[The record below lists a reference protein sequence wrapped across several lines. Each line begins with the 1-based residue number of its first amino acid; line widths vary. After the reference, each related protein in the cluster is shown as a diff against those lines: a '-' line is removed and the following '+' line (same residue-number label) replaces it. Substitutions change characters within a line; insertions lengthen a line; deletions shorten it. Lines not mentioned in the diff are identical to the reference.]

1 MGRKA
6 MDINMKLTCSKPQL
20 VDIINT
26 VQRAISPKTSLPV
39 LECIKIDANGDGNVV
54 FTGNNI
60 DLCIEYNTKCIVT
73 EGGTIALASKMFG
86 EIVRRLPEGDVTISV
101 NPSNYVTKIKSG
113 SSEFN
118 IQGIS
123 PDEFPSAPVLD
134 EKFRF
139 SVSETSLK
147 KLIRKT
153 ISFVALNE
161 GKKPVLTGA
170 LFEIKNNYLNVVA
183 SDGHRLAV
191 VKEEIK
197 DNIENNKFVVPGM
210 TLRELL
216 KILKDEDDKVDIIV
230 SDRTVLMDFGNYQ
243 VYSRLLDGEFLKY
256 EAIISAVNTLSVIAE
271 KRYIVDSLERALLLI
286 NDDIS
291 AKSENKIPVRFN
303 IAYNKID
310 VSCITGKGQVNDTV
324 PVELEGGEIIIG
336 FNCRFMLDA
345 LSACDEDKVKMEFS
359 APTSGCFIRSAKE
372 DDSFV
377 YMILPVRLYN

>member
-1 MGRKA
+1 
-6 MDINMKLTCSKPQL
+6 MKLVCSKPQL
-20 VDIINT
+20 IDVINT
-26 VQRAISPKTSLPV
+26 VQRAIAPKTALPI

-60 DLCIEYNTKCIVT
+60 DICIEYNTQCTVT

-101 NPSNYVTKIKSG
+101 NPSNFVTKIKSG

-123 PDEFPSAPVLD
+123 PDEFPDAPILD
-134 EKFRF
+134 EQFRF
-139 SVSETSLK
+139 NLNEGSLK

-153 ISFVALNE
+153 ISFVAQNE

-170 LFEIKNNYLNVVA
+170 LFEISNNILNVVA

-197 DNIENNKFVVPGM
+197 DKVENCKFVVPGM

-216 KILKDEDDKVDIIV
+216 KILKDGDEAVNIIV
-230 SDRTVLMDFGNYQ
+230 SERTVLFDFGYYQ

-256 EAIISAVNTLSVIAE
+256 EAIVSAVNTINVVAE
-271 KRYIVDSLERALLLI
+271 KRYIMDSLERAQLLI

-291 AKSENKIPVRFN
+291 AKSENKVPVRFN
-303 IAYNKID
+303 IAYDKID

-324 PVELEGGEIIIG
+324 PVELDGGDLVIG
-336 FNCRFMLDA
+336 FNCRFLLDA
-345 LSACDEDKVKMEFS
+345 LSACDEEQVKMEFS
-359 APTSGCFIRSAKE
+359 APTSGCFIRSVNG
-372 DDSFV
+372 DDSYI

>member
-1 MGRKA
+1 
-6 MDINMKLTCSKPQL
+6 MKLVCSKPQL
-20 VDIINT
+20 IDVINT
-26 VQRAISPKTSLPV
+26 VQRAISPKTALPI
-39 LECIKIDANGDGNVV
+39 LECIKIDADGDGNVV

-60 DLCIEYNTKCIVT
+60 DICIEYNTECSVS

-101 NPSNYVTKIKSG
+101 NPSNFVTKIKSG
-113 SSEFN
+113 QSEFN
-118 IQGIS
+118 IQGIA
-123 PDEFPSAPVLD
+123 PDEFPSAPILE

-139 SVSETSLK
+139 SITQEGLK

-153 ISFVALNE
+153 IAFVAQNE

-197 DNIENNKFVVPGM
+197 ESVDNNKFIVPGM
-210 TLRELL
+210 TLRELI
-216 KILKDEDDKVDIIV
+216 KILRDEDAKVDIIV
-230 SDRTVLMDFGNYQ
+230 SDRTVLFDFGYYQ

-256 EAIISAVNTLSVIAE
+256 DAIISAVNTINVVAE
-271 KRYIVDSLERALLLI
+271 KRYITDSLERALLLI
-286 NDDIS
+286 NEDIS
-291 AKSENKIPVRFN
+291 AKSENKVPVRFN
-303 IAYNKID
+303 MAYNKID

-324 PVELEGGEIIIG
+324 PVELDGGELLIG
-336 FNCRFMLDA
+336 FNCRFLLDA
-345 LSACDEDKVKMEFS
+345 FSACDEEKVRMEFS
-359 APTSGCFIRSAKE
+359 APTSGCFIKSASG
-372 DDSFV
+372 DDSYI

>member
-1 MGRKA
+1 
-6 MDINMKLTCSKPQL
+6 MKLTCSKPQL

>member
-1 MGRKA
+1 
-6 MDINMKLTCSKPQL
+6 MKLVCSKPQL

-26 VQRAISPKTSLPV
+26 VQRAIAPKTALPI
-39 LECIKIDANGDGNVV
+39 LECIKIDASGDGNVV

-60 DLCIEYNTKCIVT
+60 DICIEYNSQCQVS

-86 EIVRRLPEGDVTISV
+86 EIVRKLPDGDVTISV
-101 NPSNYVTKIKSG
+101 NPSNYVTKISSG
-113 SSEFN
+113 SSKFN
-118 IQGIS
+118 IQGIA
-123 PDEFPSAPVLD
+123 PDEFPDAPILD

-139 SVSETSLK
+139 SLSQSSLK
-147 KLIRKT
+147 RLIRKT
-153 ISFVALNE
+153 IAFVAQNE

-197 DNIENNKFVVPGM
+197 ESVDNNKLIVPGM
-210 TLRELL
+210 TLRELI
-216 KILKDEDDKVDIIV
+216 KILKDEDEKVEIIV
-230 SDRTVLMDFGNYQ
+230 SDRTVLFDFGNFQ
-243 VYSRLLDGEFLKY
+243 LYSRLLDGEFLKY
-256 EAIISAVNTLSVIAE
+256 EAIISAVNTISVVAE
-271 KRYIVDSLERALLLI
+271 KRYIIDSLERALLLI

-291 AKSENKIPVRFN
+291 AKSENKVPVRFN
-303 IAYNKID
+303 IAYDKID

-324 PVELEGGEIIIG
+324 PVELDGGELLIG

-345 LSACDEDKVKMEFS
+345 LTACDEDKVKMEFS
-359 APTSGCFIRSAKE
+359 APTSGCFIRSADGDE
-372 DDSFV
+372 SYI

>member
-1 MGRKA
+1 
-6 MDINMKLTCSKPQL
+6 MKLICSKPQL

-26 VQRAISPKTSLPV
+26 VQRAIAPKTALPI

-60 DLCIEYNTKCIVT
+60 DLCIEYNTKCTVT
-73 EGGTIALASKMFG
+73 EGGTIALESKMFG

-101 NPSNYVTKIKSG
+101 NPSNFVTKIKSG

-118 IQGIS
+118 IQGIA

-139 SVSETSLK
+139 SLNQGSLK
-147 KLIRKT
+147 NLIRKT
-153 ISFVALNE
+153 IAFVAQNE

-197 DNIENNKFVVPGM
+197 ESVENNKFVVPGM

-216 KILKDEDDKVDIIV
+216 KVLKDEEDKVDIIV
-230 SDRTVLMDFGNYQ
+230 SDRTVLMDFGYYQ
-243 VYSRLLDGEFLKY
+243 VYSRLLDGEFLRY
-256 EAIISAVNTLSVIAE
+256 EAIISAVNTLSVVAE

-324 PVELEGGEIIIG
+324 PVELEGGELLIG
-336 FNCRFMLDA
+336 FNCRFLLDA

-359 APTSGCFIRSAKE
+359 APTSGCFIRSVNG
-372 DDSFV
+372 DDSYI

>member
-1 MGRKA
+1 
-6 MDINMKLTCSKPQL
+6 MKLVCSKPQL
-20 VDIINT
+20 IDVINT
-26 VQRAISPKTSLPV
+26 VQRAIAPKTALPI

-60 DLCIEYNTKCIVT
+60 DICIEYNTKCTVT
-73 EGGTIALASKMFG
+73 EGGTIAIASKMFG

-101 NPSNYVTKIKSG
+101 NPSNFITKIKSG

-118 IQGIS
+118 IQGIA
-123 PDEFPSAPVLD
+123 PDEFPDAPILD

-139 SVSETSLK
+139 TLNEGSLK

-153 ISFVALNE
+153 ISFVAQNE

-170 LFEIKNNYLNVVA
+170 LFEIKDNSLNVVA

-197 DNIENNKFVVPGM
+197 ETVNNYKFVVPGM
-210 TLRELL
+210 TLRELI
-216 KILKDEDDKVDIIV
+216 KILKDEEDSVNIIV
-230 SDRTVLMDFGNYQ
+230 SDRTVLFDFGYYQ

-256 EAIISAVNTLSVIAE
+256 DAIISAVNTINVVAE
-271 KRYIVDSLERALLLI
+271 KRYIMDSLERAQLLI

-291 AKSENKIPVRFN
+291 AKSENKVPVRFN
-303 IAYNKID
+303 IAYDKID

-324 PVELEGGEIIIG
+324 PVELDGGELIIG
-336 FNCRFMLDA
+336 FNCRFLLDA
-345 LSACDEDKVKMEFS
+345 LSACDEEQVKMEFS
-359 APTSGCFIRSAKE
+359 APTSGCFIRSVNN
-372 DDSFV
+372 DDSYI

>member
-1 MGRKA
+1 
-6 MDINMKLTCSKPQL
+6 MKLTCSKPQL

-26 VQRAISPKTSLPV
+26 VQRAIAPKTTLPI

-60 DLCIEYNTKCIVT
+60 DICIEYNTECNVM

-101 NPSNYVTKIKSG
+101 NPSNFITKIKSG

-118 IQGIS
+118 IQGIA
-123 PDEFPSAPVLD
+123 PDEFPDAPILD

-139 SVSETSLK
+139 SLTQNVIK

-153 ISFVALNE
+153 IAFVSQNE

-197 DNIENNKFVVPGM
+197 ESISDNKFVVPGM
-210 TLRELL
+210 TLRELI
-216 KILKDEDDKVDIIV
+216 KILKDEEEKVEIIV
-230 SDRTVLMDFGNYQ
+230 SDRTVLFDFGYYQ

-256 EAIISAVNTLSVIAE
+256 DAIISAVNTINVIAE
-271 KRYIVDSLERALLLI
+271 KRYIIDSLERAQLLI

-291 AKSENKIPVRFN
+291 AKSENKVPVRFN
-303 IAYNKID
+303 MAYDKID
-310 VSCITGKGQVNDTV
+310 VSCITGKGQVNDSV
-324 PVELEGGEIIIG
+324 PVELDGGELLIG
-336 FNCRFMLDA
+336 FNCRFLLDA

-359 APTSGCFIRSAKE
+359 APTSGCFIRSVSG
-372 DDSFV
+372 DDSYI

>member
-1 MGRKA
+1 
-6 MDINMKLTCSKPQL
+6 MKLVCSKPQL

-26 VQRAISPKTSLPV
+26 VQRAIAPKTALPI
-39 LECIKIDANGDGNVV
+39 LECIKIDASGDGNVV

-60 DLCIEYNTKCIVT
+60 DICIEYNSQCQVS

-86 EIVRRLPEGDVTISV
+86 EIVRKLPDGDVTISV
-101 NPSNYVTKIKSG
+101 NPSNYVTKISSG
-113 SSEFN
+113 SSKFN
-118 IQGIS
+118 IQGIA
-123 PDEFPSAPVLD
+123 PDEFPDAPILD

-139 SVSETSLK
+139 SLSQSSLK
-147 KLIRKT
+147 RLIRKT
-153 ISFVALNE
+153 IAFVAQNE

-197 DNIENNKFVVPGM
+197 ESVDNNKLIVPGM
-210 TLRELL
+210 TLRELI
-216 KILKDEDDKVDIIV
+216 KILKGEDEKVEIIV
-230 SDRTVLMDFGNYQ
+230 SDRTVLFDFGNFQ
-243 VYSRLLDGEFLKY
+243 LYSRLLDGEFLKY
-256 EAIISAVNTLSVIAE
+256 EAIISAVNTISVVAE
-271 KRYIVDSLERALLLI
+271 KRYIIDSLERALLLI

-291 AKSENKIPVRFN
+291 AKSENKVPVRFN
-303 IAYNKID
+303 IAYDKID

-324 PVELEGGEIIIG
+324 PVELDGGELLIG

-345 LSACDEDKVKMEFS
+345 LTACDEDKVKMEFS
-359 APTSGCFIRSAKE
+359 APTSGCFIRSADGDE
-372 DDSFV
+372 SYI

>member
-1 MGRKA
+1 
-6 MDINMKLTCSKPQL
+6 MKLVCNKFQL
-20 VDIINT
+20 VEIINT
-26 VQRAISPKTSLPV
+26 VQRAIAPKTALPI

-60 DLCIEYNTKCIVT
+60 DLCIEYNTQCSVT

-101 NPSNYVTKIKSG
+101 NPSNFITKIKSG

-123 PDEFPSAPVLD
+123 PDEFPAAPILD

-139 SVSETSLK
+139 SITQNILK

-153 ISFVALNE
+153 ISFVSQNE

-170 LFEIKNNYLNVVA
+170 LFEIKNNFLNVVA

-197 DNIENNKFVVPGM
+197 ESINDNKFVVPGM

-216 KILKDEDDKVDIIV
+216 KILRDEEEKVEIIV
-230 SDRTVLMDFGNYQ
+230 SDRTVLFDFGYYQ

-256 EAIISAVNTLSVIAE
+256 DAIISAVNTINVVAE
-271 KRYIVDSLERALLLI
+271 KRYIIDSLERALLLI

-291 AKSENKIPVRFN
+291 AKSENKVPVRFN
-303 IAYNKID
+303 MAYDKID

-324 PVELEGGEIIIG
+324 PVELDGGELLIG
-336 FNCRFMLDA
+336 FNCRFLLDA
-345 LSACDEDKVKMEFS
+345 LTACDEDKVKMEFS
-359 APTSGCFIRSAKE
+359 APTSGCFIRSVNG
-372 DDSFV
+372 DDSYI

>member
-1 MGRKA
+1 
-6 MDINMKLTCSKPQL
+6 MKLICSKPQL

-26 VQRAISPKTSLPV
+26 VQRAIAPKTALPI

-60 DLCIEYNTKCIVT
+60 DLCIEYNTKCTVT
-73 EGGTIALASKMFG
+73 EGGTIALESKMFG

-101 NPSNYVTKIKSG
+101 NPSNFVTKIKSG

-118 IQGIS
+118 IQGIA

-139 SVSETSLK
+139 SLTQGSLK
-147 KLIRKT
+147 NLIRKT
-153 ISFVALNE
+153 IAFVAQNE

-191 VKEEIK
+191 VKEEVK
-197 DNIENNKFVVPGM
+197 ESVENNKFVVPGM

-216 KILKDEDDKVDIIV
+216 KILKDEEDKVDIIV
-230 SDRTVLMDFGNYQ
+230 SDRTVLMDFGYYQ
-243 VYSRLLDGEFLKY
+243 VYSRLLDGEFLRY
-256 EAIISAVNTLSVIAE
+256 DAIISAVNTLSVVAE

-324 PVELEGGEIIIG
+324 PVELEGGELLIG
-336 FNCRFMLDA
+336 FNCRFLLDA

-359 APTSGCFIRSAKE
+359 APTSGCFIRSVNGN
-372 DDSFV
+372 DSYI

>member
-1 MGRKA
+1 
-6 MDINMKLTCSKPQL
+6 MKIICSKPQL

-26 VQRAISPKTSLPV
+26 VQRAIAPKTSLPV

-60 DLCIEYNTKCIVT
+60 DLCIEYNTKCTVS
-73 EGGTIALASKMFG
+73 EGGTVALASKMFG

-101 NPSNYVTKIKSG
+101 NPSNFITKIKSG

-118 IQGIS
+118 IQGVS
-123 PDEFPSAPVLD
+123 PDEFPAAPVLD

-139 SVSETSLK
+139 SISQLSLK

-197 DNIENNKFVVPGM
+197 ENTENNKFVVPGM

-216 KILKDEDDKVDIIV
+216 KILKDEEENVKVIV

-256 EAIISAVNTLSVIAE
+256 EAIVSAVNTLSVVAE

-324 PVELEGGEIIIG
+324 PVELEGGELIIG
-336 FNCRFMLDA
+336 FNCRFLLDA
-345 LSACDEDKVKMEFS
+345 LSACDEEKVKMEFS
-359 APTSGCFIRSAKE
+359 APTSGCFIRSTKE
-372 DDSFV
+372 DDSFI

>member
-1 MGRKA
+1 
-6 MDINMKLTCSKPQL
+6 MKLVCSKPQL

-26 VQRAISPKTSLPV
+26 VQRAIAPKTSLPI

-60 DLCIEYNTKCIVT
+60 DICIEYNTECTVT

-86 EIVRRLPEGDVTISV
+86 EIVRRLPDGDVTISV

-118 IQGIS
+118 IQGIA
-123 PDEFPSAPVLD
+123 PDEFPDAPILE

-139 SVSETSLK
+139 SITQDVLK

-153 ISFVALNE
+153 IAFVSQNE

-191 VKEEIK
+191 VKEEIN
-197 DNIENNKFVVPGM
+197 DNVENNKLVVPGM

-216 KILKDEDDKVDIIV
+216 KILKDDEENVDIIV
-230 SDRTVLMDFGNYQ
+230 SDRTVLFDFGYYQ
-243 VYSRLLDGEFLKY
+243 V
-256 EAIISAVNTLSVIAE
+256 
-271 KRYIVDSLERALLLI
+271 
-286 NDDIS
+286 
-291 AKSENKIPVRFN
+291 PVRFN
-303 IAYNKID
+303 IGYDKID

-324 PVELEGGEIIIG
+324 PVELDGDNLLIG
-336 FNCRFMLDA
+336 FNCRFLLDA
-345 LSACDEDKVKMEFS
+345 LSACDEEKVKMEFS
-359 APTSGCFIRSAKE
+359 APTSGCFIKSVE
-372 DDSFV
+372 GDDSYI

>member
-1 MGRKA
+1 
-6 MDINMKLTCSKPQL
+6 MKLICSKPQL

-26 VQRAISPKTSLPV
+26 VQRAIAPKTSLPI

-60 DLCIEYNTKCIVT
+60 DLCIEYNTKCTVT

-101 NPSNYVTKIKSG
+101 NPSNFVTKIKSG

-123 PDEFPSAPVLD
+123 PDEFPDAPVLD

-139 SVSETSLK
+139 SLTQESLK
-147 KLIRKT
+147 RLIRKT
-153 ISFVALNE
+153 IAFVAQNE

-170 LFEIKNNYLNVVA
+170 LFEIKNNYINVVA

-191 VKEEIK
+191 VKDEIK
-197 DNIENNKFVVPGM
+197 ENAENNKFVVPGM

-216 KILKDEDDKVDIIV
+216 KILKDEEDKVDIII
-230 SDRTVLMDFGNYQ
+230 SDRNVLFDFGYYQ

-256 EAIISAVNTLSVIAE
+256 EAIISAVNNINAVVE
-271 KRYIVDSLERALLLI
+271 KKYITESLERALLLI

-291 AKSENKIPVRFN
+291 AKSENKVPVRFN

-324 PVELEGGEIIIG
+324 PVELEGGELLIG
-336 FNCRFMLDA
+336 FNCRFLLDA
-345 LSACDEDKVKMEFS
+345 LSACDEDMVKMEFS
-359 APTSGCFIRSAKE
+359 APTSGCFIRSVK
-372 DDSFV
+372 DDNSYI

>member
-1 MGRKA
+1 
-6 MDINMKLTCSKPQL
+6 MKLVCNKFQL
-20 VDIINT
+20 VEIINT
-26 VQRAISPKTSLPV
+26 VQRAIAPKTALPI

-60 DLCIEYNTKCIVT
+60 DLCIEYNTQCPVT

-101 NPSNYVTKIKSG
+101 NPSNFITKIKSG

-123 PDEFPSAPVLD
+123 PDEFPSAPILD

-139 SVSETSLK
+139 SVTQNILK

-153 ISFVALNE
+153 ISFVSQNE

-170 LFEIKNNYLNVVA
+170 LFEIKNNFLNVVA

-197 DNIENNKFVVPGM
+197 ESISDNKFVVPGM

-216 KILKDEDDKVDIIV
+216 KILKDEEEKVEIIV
-230 SDRTVLMDFGNYQ
+230 SDRTVLFDFGYYQ

-256 EAIISAVNTLSVIAE
+256 DAIISAVNTINVVAE
-271 KRYIVDSLERALLLI
+271 KRYIIDSLERALLLI

-291 AKSENKIPVRFN
+291 AKSENKVPVRFN
-303 IAYNKID
+303 MAYDKID

-324 PVELEGGEIIIG
+324 PVELDGGELLIG
-336 FNCRFMLDA
+336 FNCRFLLDA
-345 LSACDEDKVKMEFS
+345 LTACDEDKVKMEFS
-359 APTSGCFIRSAKE
+359 APTSGCFIRSVSG
-372 DDSFV
+372 DDSYI